1 MKGGRQGESREQGK
15 KPLCLFS
22 FVDSKKCPSEKSKRK
37 RWGKKVFKVKRKR
50 IIFCVKIKHLFS
62 ASTVL
67 VISTKILTE
76 KKANKSKFVLGNF
89 RSV

>member
-1 MKGGRQGESREQGK
+1 MGE
-15 KPLCLFS
+15 
-22 FVDSKKCPSEKSKRK
+22 
-37 RWGKKVFKVKRKR
+37 KVFKVKRKR

-62 ASTVL
+62 ASIVL